1 MAISCVVEYSEDYGH
16 ERFYGITPV
25 KRQDSMG
32 YQGRSPWLV
41 RSEIRRPASHVATA
55 IYLAHRPTTAV
66 PHNRQPT
73 AIYFAAGP
81 PDRPP
86 RPTSPVTNR
95 GLPRPRNPNQ
105 SQSHS
110 PHPQAKTNAHHHAIS
125 ATHIS
130 RKTRDPRT

>member
-55 IYLAHRPTTAV
+55 IYLAHRPTTAYLTR
-66 PHNRQPT
+66 NQPRPAT
-73 AIYFAAGP
+73 PTESKPIAIPFSASP
-81 PDRPP
+81 SQNKRPP
-86 RPTSPVTNR
+86 PRNIRDPHLTKN
-95 GLPRPRNPNQ
+95 PRPEDV
-105 SQSHS
+105 
-110 PHPQAKTNAHHHAIS
+110 KS
-125 ATHIS
+125 A
-130 RKTRDPRT
+130 